1 MLSLQVSRLSLSRL
15 SPLFASTR
23 LLSASTP
30 AKGKIPEGFAK
41 IKERQKLFTKDN
53 KIGNVKHVGMFF
65 AINTSKFTNVKDG
78 GKAFA

>member
-41 IKERQKLFTKDN
+41 IKERQKFFNVDN
-53 KIGNVKHVGMFF
+53 GLR
-65 AINTSKFTNVKDG
+65 
-78 GKAFA
+78 